1 MTEDK
6 TISYPYLVKRALK
19 VSIEV
24 AIVLILLFFLTEI
37 IQLIKLLYCF

>member
-24 AIVLILLFFLTEI
+24 AIVLILLFFLPEI
-37 IQLIKLLYCF
+37 IQLIQLLYGF